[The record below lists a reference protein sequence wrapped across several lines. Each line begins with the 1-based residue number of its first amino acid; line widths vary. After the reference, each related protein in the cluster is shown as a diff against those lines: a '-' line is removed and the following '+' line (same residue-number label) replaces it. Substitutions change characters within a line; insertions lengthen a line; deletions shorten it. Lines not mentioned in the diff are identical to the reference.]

1 MTITRARHKTGPA
14 QGAPGVST
22 AKSQRRC
29 IATGKIH
36 DRSGLLRFVVGPDG
50 ELVADMAARLP
61 GRGLWI
67 TPRRDLLERAIAR
80 RLFARS
86 LRRTILTPAGFAD
99 RVETL
104 LVQRF
109 MDAVGLGRR
118 AGLVVA
124 GFEKVRQAVQMGKAT
139 LLLLAIDGAEGG
151 RRRIRA
157 LGSGLPVAIVLTAAE
172 MGAIFG
178 RDHVVNIAIED
189 DRLSGRLIAV
199 AEKIAGFRP
208 GAVIDRGVEP
218 APGGSASQDSGIGSR

>member
-1 MTITRARHKTGPA
+1 
-14 QGAPGVST
+14 VST

-86 LRRTILTPAGFAD
+86 LRRTISTPAGFAD

-124 GFEKVRQAVQMGKAT
+124 GFEKARQAVQMGKAT

-157 LGSGLPVAIVLTAAE
+157 LGSLPVAIVLTAAE

-178 RDHVVNIAIED
+178 RDHVVNIAIGD

>member
-1 MTITRARHKTGPA
+1 
-14 QGAPGVST
+14 
-22 AKSQRRC
+22 
-29 IATGKIH
+29 
-36 DRSGLLRFVVGPDG
+36 
-50 ELVADMAARLP
+50 MAARLP

-67 TPRRDLLERAIAR
+67 TPRRDILERAIAR

-124 GFEKVRQAVQMGKAT
+124 GFEKARQAVQMGKAT

-178 RDHVVNIAIED
+178 RDHVVNIAIGD

-208 GAVIDRGVEP
+208 AAVIDRGVEP
-218 APGGSASQDSGIGSR
+218 APGRSASQDSGIGSR